1 MDYQHEG
8 GLRTLIVED
17 DPSSAILLSEILAG
31 YGDCQSAAA
40 GESALELFEKAIA
53 EDRPYDLICLDIMLP
68 GMDGQQVLEA
78 MRRREQDLERESKI
92 IMITALSSTA
102 ALMTAFRAGA
112 TSYLVKPI
120 RKASL
125 LLELRKFGLV

>member
-1 MDYQHEG
+1 MDYQHED

-17 DPSSAILLSEILAG
+17 DPSSAMLLSEILAG
-31 YGDCQSAAA
+31 YGVCQAVAA

-53 EDRPYDLICLDIMLP
+53 EERPYDLVCLDIMLP
-68 GMDGQQVLEA
+68 GLDGQQVLEA
-78 MRRREQDLERESKI
+78 MRRREQDLGRESKI

-102 ALMTAFRAGA
+102 ALMNAFKAGA

>member
-1 MDYQHEG
+1 MDYQHED

-17 DPSSAILLSEILAG
+17 DPTSAMLLSEILAG

-53 EDRPYDLICLDIMLP
+53 EERPYDLVCLDIMLP
-68 GMDGQQVLEA
+68 GLDGQQVLEA
-78 MRRREQDLERESKI
+78 MRRREQESGREAAI

-102 ALMTAFRAGA
+102 ALMSAFKAGA

>member
-40 GESALELFEKAIA
+40 GESALELFEKAIV

>member
-1 MDYQHEG
+1 MDYQHED

-40 GESALELFEKAIA
+40 GESALVLFEKAIF
-53 EDRPYDLICLDIMLP
+53 EYRPYDLICLDIMLP

>member
-1 MDYQHEG
+1 MRQ
-8 GLRTLIVED
+8 
-17 DPSSAILLSEILAG
+17 
-31 YGDCQSAAA
+31 CQAVAA

-53 EDRPYDLICLDIMLP
+53 EERPYDLVCLDIMLP
-68 GMDGQQVLEA
+68 GLDGQQVLEA
-78 MRRREQDLERESKI
+78 MRRREQDLGRESKI
-92 IMITALSSTA
+92 IMITALSSTV
-102 ALMTAFRAGA
+102 ALMNAFKAGA

>member
-40 GESALELFEKAIA
+40 GESALELFEKAIV

-78 MRRREQDLERESKI
+78 MRRREQDLERESQI